1 MSGKI
6 TLIGDTWTSTRPV
19 TVSTRP
25 VARQDADGLARLFF
39 TAYDDGSVTS
49 QAHALEILH
58 HMFDGEYGAVL
69 PKASPVVVDDAGRI
83 IAAAVFASLADRPTL
98 NAPVTSFSRAQR
110 PCGSKASSQPSIRGR
125 TSLRPAVRSAST
137 STTSASPSAVM
148 VATASGKRTM
158 PVLPSSSTSSLWLQ
172 CLQSCCM

>member
-83 IAAAVFASLADRPTL
+83 IAAALVLESRVGDDLPDSPYIFELFTESSRRREGFAEQLLRVAITELKEEGFEHVALRISEDNAAALALYLTL
-98 NAPVTSFSRAQR
+98 DFRRWFPEEAE
-110 PCGSKASSQPSIRGR
+110 
-125 TSLRPAVRSAST
+125 L
-137 STTSASPSAVM
+137 
-148 VATASGKRTM
+148 
-158 PVLPSSSTSSLWLQ
+158 
-172 CLQSCCM
+172 

>member
-83 IAAAVFASLADRPTL
+83 IAAALVLESRVGDDLPDSPYIFELFTESSRRREGFAEQLLRVAITELKEEGFEHVALRISEDNAAALALYLTL
-98 NAPVTSFSRAQR
+98 DFRRWFSEEDE
-110 PCGSKASSQPSIRGR
+110 
-125 TSLRPAVRSAST
+125 L
-137 STTSASPSAVM
+137 
-148 VATASGKRTM
+148 
-158 PVLPSSSTSSLWLQ
+158 
-172 CLQSCCM
+172 

>member
-49 QAHALEILH
+49 QAHALDILH

-83 IAAAVFASLADRPTL
+83 IAAALVLESRVGDDLPDSPYIFELFTESSRRREGFAEQLLRVAITELKEEGFEHVALRISEDNAAALALYLTL
-98 NAPVTSFSRAQR
+98 DFRRWFPEEDE
-110 PCGSKASSQPSIRGR
+110 
-125 TSLRPAVRSAST
+125 L
-137 STTSASPSAVM
+137 
-148 VATASGKRTM
+148 
-158 PVLPSSSTSSLWLQ
+158 
-172 CLQSCCM
+172 

>member
-83 IAAAVFASLADRPTL
+83 IAAALVLESRVGDDLPDSPYIFELFTESSRRREGFAEQLLRVAITELKEEGFEHVALRISEDNAAALALYLTL
-98 NAPVTSFSRAQR
+98 DFRRWFPEEEE
-110 PCGSKASSQPSIRGR
+110 
-125 TSLRPAVRSAST
+125 L
-137 STTSASPSAVM
+137 
-148 VATASGKRTM
+148 
-158 PVLPSSSTSSLWLQ
+158 
-172 CLQSCCM
+172 

>member
-83 IAAAVFASLADRPTL
+83 IAAALVLE
-98 NAPVTSFSRAQR
+98 SRVGDDL
-110 PCGSKASSQPSIRGR
+110 PDSPYIFELFTESSRRREGIAEQL
-125 TSLRPAVRSAST
+125 LRVAITELKEEGFEHVAVRISEDNAAALALYLT
-137 STTSASPSAVM
+137 LDFRRWFPEEEE
-148 VATASGKRTM
+148 
-158 PVLPSSSTSSLWLQ
+158 L
-172 CLQSCCM
+172 

>member
-25 VARQDADGLARLFF
+25 VARQDADGLARLYF

-83 IAAAVFASLADRPTL
+83 IAAALVLESRVGDDLPDSPYIFELFTESSRRREGFAEQLLRVAITELKEEGFEHVALRISEDNAAALALYLTL
-98 NAPVTSFSRAQR
+98 DFRRWFPEEDE
-110 PCGSKASSQPSIRGR
+110 
-125 TSLRPAVRSAST
+125 L
-137 STTSASPSAVM
+137 
-148 VATASGKRTM
+148 
-158 PVLPSSSTSSLWLQ
+158 
-172 CLQSCCM
+172 

>member
-83 IAAAVFASLADRPTL
+83 IAAALVLESRVGDDLPDSPYIFELFTESSRRREGFAEQLLRVAITELKEEGFEHVALRISEDNAAALALYLTL
-98 NAPVTSFSRAQR
+98 DFRR
-110 PCGSKASSQPSIRGR
+110 
-125 TSLRPAVRSAST
+125 
-137 STTSASPSAVM
+137 
-148 VATASGKRTM
+148 
-158 PVLPSSSTSSLWLQ
+158 
-172 CLQSCCM
+172 

>member
-83 IAAAVFASLADRPTL
+83 IAAALVLESRVGDDLPDSPYIFELFTESSRRREGIAEQLLRVAITELKEEGFEHVALRISEDNAAALALYLTL
-98 NAPVTSFSRAQR
+98 DFRRWFPEEEE
-110 PCGSKASSQPSIRGR
+110 
-125 TSLRPAVRSAST
+125 L
-137 STTSASPSAVM
+137 
-148 VATASGKRTM
+148 
-158 PVLPSSSTSSLWLQ
+158 
-172 CLQSCCM
+172 

>member
-19 TVSTRP
+19 TVTTRP

-83 IAAAVFASLADRPTL
+83 IAAALVLESRVGDDLPDSPYIFELFTESSRRREGFAEQLLRVAITELKEEGFEHVALRISEDNAAALALYLTL
-98 NAPVTSFSRAQR
+98 DFRRWFPEEEE
-110 PCGSKASSQPSIRGR
+110 
-125 TSLRPAVRSAST
+125 L
-137 STTSASPSAVM
+137 
-148 VATASGKRTM
+148 
-158 PVLPSSSTSSLWLQ
+158 
-172 CLQSCCM
+172 

>member
-83 IAAAVFASLADRPTL
+83 IAAALVLESRVGDDLPDSPYIFELFTESSRRREGFAEQLLRVAITELKEEGFEHVALRISEDNAAALALYLTL
-98 NAPVTSFSRAQR
+98 DFHRWFPEEDE
-110 PCGSKASSQPSIRGR
+110 
-125 TSLRPAVRSAST
+125 L
-137 STTSASPSAVM
+137 
-148 VATASGKRTM
+148 
-158 PVLPSSSTSSLWLQ
+158 
-172 CLQSCCM
+172 

>member
-39 TAYDDGSVTS
+39 TAYEDGSVTS

-69 PKASPVVVDDAGRI
+69 PNASPVVVDDAGRI
-83 IAAAVFASLADRPTL
+83 IAAALVLE
-98 NAPVTSFSRAQR
+98 SRVGDDL
-110 PCGSKASSQPSIRGR
+110 PDSPYIFELFTESSRRREGIAEQL
-125 TSLRPAVRSAST
+125 LRVAITELKEEGFEHVAVRISEDNAAALALYLT
-137 STTSASPSAVM
+137 LDFRRWFPEEEE
-148 VATASGKRTM
+148 
-158 PVLPSSSTSSLWLQ
+158 L
-172 CLQSCCM
+172 

>member
-83 IAAAVFASLADRPTL
+83 IAAALVLESRVGDDLPDSPYIFELFTESSRRREGFAEQLLRVAITELKEEGFEHVALRISEDNAAALALYLTL
-98 NAPVTSFSRAQR
+98 DFRRWFPEEDE
-110 PCGSKASSQPSIRGR
+110 
-125 TSLRPAVRSAST
+125 L
-137 STTSASPSAVM
+137 
-148 VATASGKRTM
+148 
-158 PVLPSSSTSSLWLQ
+158 
-172 CLQSCCM
+172 